1 MLIYLSG
8 VLAGI
13 SCGYLI
19 LSTTFRKNS
28 PLYDVSIS
36 MWGFRGPLG
45 AFICAWGGVA
55 MIASAPFDNWWHNS
69 YGLDVKILSPPHVL
83 LALGMIGIRFGLLVM
98 VLAEM
103 NRAEGIY
110 RQRLERILFVTVVFL
125 MGMTVGIAQEFTN
138 RVFMH
143 GAKFYLVIMIAAP
156 IWIATVAWVAKHRWA
171 ATIMTAM
178 FTALHL
184 CFVWGFPLIPAEPK
198 LGPVYQHIT
207 HLVPPDFPALL
218 IIPAIVFDLLRQRTA
233 DWSRWKQAAT
243 LGAAFLGELRRS
255 AMAFRHLPYV
265 SRFTKQNFPDH
276 QFSLFCSAHIAMGSQ
291 HLHSH
296 RAYSRAILDSYAG
309 RAVRVDSDGAYWHD
323 LGCMDAANPPMKEF
337 QRRLTLFC
345 ILFVAAAIPALAHV
359 GSPDVYY
366 EGDAGPYHL
375 FVTVRIPQVVP
386 GVAEIEVRCQKGD
399 VNAVQIVPLRLSGPG
414 STYPPTPD
422 FAVRSMA
429 RPAIFHRQSLADGIR
444 RLAGANHG
452 RWCAR

>member
-1 MLIYLSG
+1 MAGTISVEQIHVRSAERAYAATASIPWYIWCCLASVVSCVLGSAWDISWHESVGRDSFWTAPHMLMYLSG

-19 LSTTFRKNS
+19 LSTTFRKDA

-45 AFICAWGGVA
+45 AFICAWGAVA

-143 GAKFYLVIMIAAP
+143 GSRFYLVIMITAP
-156 IWIATVAWVAKHRWA
+156 IWVATVAWVAKNRWA
-171 ATIMTAM
+171 ATIMAAM

-184 CFVWGFPLIPAEPK
+184 FFVWGFPLVPAEPK

-207 HLVPPDFPALL
+207 HLVPPDFPVLL
-218 IIPAIVFDLLRQRTA
+218 IIPAIIFDLLRQRTA

-243 LGAAFLGELRRS
+243 LGAAFLVSFVAVQWPFANFLMSPASRNRIFGMACLSCFDPAGFLYDPYAMVGAEKTRG
-255 AMAFRHLPYV
+255 AFWITMAF
-265 SRFTKQNFPDH
+265 
-276 QFSLFCSAHIAMGSQ
+276 
-291 HLHSH
+291 
-296 RAYSRAILDSYAG
+296 
-309 RAVRVDSDGAYWHD
+309 AV
-323 LGCMDAANPPMKEF
+323 
-337 QRRLTLFC
+337 
-345 ILFVAAAIPALAHV
+345 VAAMLTSRLGLAW
-359 GSPDVYY
+359 
-366 EGDAGPYHL
+366 GDW
-375 FVTVRIPQVVP
+375 
-386 GVAEIEVRCQKGD
+386 
-399 VNAVQIVPLRLSGPG
+399 
-414 STYPPTPD
+414 
-422 FAVRSMA
+422 M
-429 RPAIFHRQSLADGIR
+429 R
-444 RLAGANHG
+444 RMK
-452 RWCAR
+452 R

>member
-1 MLIYLSG
+1 MAGTISVERIHARPAERAYAATASIPWYIWCCLASVVSCVVGSAWDISWHESIGRDSFWTTAHMLIYLSG

-28 PLYDVSIS
+28 PLCDVSIS

-110 RQRLERILFVTVVFL
+110 RQRLERILFVTFVFL

-143 GAKFYLVIMIAAP
+143 GSRFYLVIMIAAP
-156 IWIATVAWVAKHRWA
+156 IWVATVAWVAKNRWA

-178 FTALHL
+178 FTVLHL
-184 CFVWGFPLIPAEPK
+184 CFVWGFPLVPAEPK

-207 HLVPPDFPALL
+207 HLVPPDFPVLL
-218 IIPAIVFDLLRQRTA
+218 IIPAIIFDLLRQRTA

-243 LGAAFLGELRRS
+243 LGAAYL
-255 AMAFRHLPYV
+255 V
-265 SRFTKQNFPDH
+265 SFVAVQWK
-276 QFSLFCSAHIAMGSQ
+276 
-291 HLHSH
+291 LHS
-296 RAYSRAILDSYAG
+296 
-309 RAVRVDSDGAYWHD
+309 
-323 LGCMDAANPPMKEF
+323 
-337 QRRLTLFC
+337 
-345 ILFVAAAIPALAHV
+345 
-359 GSPDVYY
+359 
-366 EGDAGPYHL
+366 
-375 FVTVRIPQVVP
+375 
-386 GVAEIEVRCQKGD
+386 
-399 VNAVQIVPLRLSGPG
+399 
-414 STYPPTPD
+414 
-422 FAVRSMA
+422 
-429 RPAIFHRQSLADGIR
+429 
-444 RLAGANHG
+444 
-452 RWCAR
+452 